1 MTSLLEVR
9 DLVVVYDTPRGRV
22 VALDGVSLDLE
33 AGETL
38 GIVGESGSGKSTLG
52 LAIGRLLPWNA
63 LRLSGDLSVL
73 DLSVFGGD
81 DERLRRL
88 RRDALGFVF
97 QNPMTALD
105 PTMRIGRQ
113 LARAI
118 GPRATR
124 DSVRAL
130 LSRVGLAGAGRIEQS
145 FPHELSG
152 GMAQRAAIGMA
163 IARNPRLIVADEPT
177 ASLDAWL
184 RDQILELLMS
194 MCGATGA
201 SLVLLSHDLH
211 VVSRYCRHVAVMYG
225 GRIVEYAQGETLF
238 HRQAHPYT
246 RALLESA
253 PGAEGP
259 DGRLR
264 PIQGLPPVITESSRG
279 CAFAPR
285 CGWTKDLCNEVR
297 PELQHAG
304 NRSVLCHRAEEV
316 LACRS
321 GA

>member
-1 MTSLLEVR
+1 MSAILDIH
-9 DLVVVYDTPRGRV
+9 DLVVVYDTPRGTV
-22 VALDGVSLDLE
+22 IALDGVSLRLE

-38 GIVGESGSGKSTLG
+38 GVVGESGSGKSTLG
-52 LAIGRLLPWNA
+52 LAMGRLLPENA
-63 LRLSGDLSVL
+63 HRVSGDLGVL
-73 DLSVFGGD
+73 GHSVFEGGD
-81 DERLRRL
+81 EQLRML

-105 PTMRIGRQ
+105 PTMRVGRQ

-118 GPRATR
+118 GPRATP
-124 DSVRAL
+124 DGVFAL
-130 LSRVGLAGAGRIEQS
+130 LSNVGLAGAERVDRS

-152 GMAQRAAIGMA
+152 GMAQRVAIAIA
-163 IARNPRLIVADEPT
+163 IARNPRVIVADEPT

-184 RDQILELLMS
+184 RDQILELLIS
-194 MCGATGA
+194 MCGVTGA

-211 VVSRYCRHVAVMYG
+211 LISRYCQRVAVMYG
-225 GRIVEYAQGETLF
+225 GRIVEYGERESVF

-246 RALLESA
+246 RALLEAA

-259 DGRLR
+259 DGRLD
-264 PIQGLPPVITESSRG
+264 PIRGVPPVLMERSTG

-285 CGWTKDLCNEVR
+285 CAWAMELCGDAR
-297 PELQHAG
+297 PEAEWVAD
-304 NRSVLCHRAEEV
+304 RSVVCHRAEEV
-316 LACRS
+316 LAWAS